1 MAILTVILA
10 NSSQKTSLTL
20 HHTNGDM
27 EQRKQEII
35 QTVISKA
42 WEDLSFRKE
51 LIADPVTAIERLSG
65 IKIVL
70 PEGKTLV
77 IADQTD
83 KSKVYLTI
91 PAEPE
96 MENMELTEEQLESIA
111 GGKEPFWGSLI
122 KSLNIDLTNYIKI

>member
-1 MAILTVILA
+1 
-10 NSSQKTSLTL
+10 
-20 HHTNGDM
+20 M
-27 EQRKQEII
+27 EQRKQKII

-42 WEDLSFRKE
+42 WEDSNFRKE
-51 LIADPVTAIERLSG
+51 LIADPVTVIEKLSG
-65 IKIVL
+65 VKIVL

-111 GGKEPFWGSLI
+111 GGGKPIW
-122 KSLNIDLTNYIKI
+122 NDLVKNLFPALQDYIKI

>member
-1 MAILTVILA
+1 
-10 NSSQKTSLTL
+10 
-20 HHTNGDM
+20 M

-42 WEDLSFRKE
+42 WEDSNFRKE
-51 LIADPVTAIERLSG
+51 LIADPVTAIEKLTG
-65 IKIVL
+65 VKIVL

-83 KSKVYLTI
+83 KAKVFVNI

-111 GGKEPFWGSLI
+111 GGKHQIWDSMV
-122 KSLNIDLTNYIKI
+122 KSLFTDLKDYIRI

>member
-1 MAILTVILA
+1 
-10 NSSQKTSLTL
+10 
-20 HHTNGDM
+20 M

-35 QTVISKA
+35 QSVISKA
-42 WEDLSFRKE
+42 WEDSNFRKE

-65 IKIVL
+65 IKIIL

-91 PAEPE
+91 PSEPE

-122 KSLNIDLTNYIKI
+122 KSLNVDLANYIRI

>member
-1 MAILTVILA
+1 
-10 NSSQKTSLTL
+10 
-20 HHTNGDM
+20 M

-42 WEDLSFRKE
+42 WEDANFRKE
-51 LIADPVTAIERLSG
+51 LIADPVTTIERLSG

-111 GGKEPFWGSLI
+111 GGKNSIWSSLI
-122 KSLNIDLTNYIKI
+122 KTFNLDITDFIKI

>member
-1 MAILTVILA
+1 
-10 NSSQKTSLTL
+10 
-20 HHTNGDM
+20 M

-42 WEDLSFRKE
+42 WEDSNFRKE
-51 LIADPVTAIERLSG
+51 LIADPVTAIEKLTG
-65 IKIVL
+65 VKIVL

-83 KSKVYLTI
+83 KSKVFVNI
-91 PAEPE
+91 PSEPE

-111 GGKEPFWGSLI
+111 GGKHQIWDSMV
-122 KSLNIDLTNYIKI
+122 KSLFTDLKDYIKI

>member
-10 NSSQKTSLTL
+10 NSSEKDQVTL

-42 WEDLSFRKE
+42 WEDSNFRKE
-51 LIADPVTAIERLSG
+51 LIADPVTTIERLSG

-96 MENMELTEEQLESIA
+96 MENMELSEEQLESIA
-111 GGKEPFWGSLI
+111 GGKEPFLSSLI
-122 KSLNIDLTNYIKI
+122 RSLPNDLSNYIKI

>member
-1 MAILTVILA
+1 
-10 NSSQKTSLTL
+10 
-20 HHTNGDM
+20 M

-42 WEDLSFRKE
+42 WENLSFRKE

-96 MENMELTEEQLESIA
+96 MDNMELSEEQLESIA
-111 GGKEPFWGSLI
+111 GGKASILDSLFR
-122 KSLNIDLTNYIKI
+122 SMPSDLRNYIKI

>member
-1 MAILTVILA
+1 
-10 NSSQKTSLTL
+10 
-20 HHTNGDM
+20 M

-42 WEDLSFRKE
+42 WEDSNFRKD
-51 LIADPVTAIERLSG
+51 LIADPVTAIEKLTG
-65 IKIVL
+65 VKIIL

-83 KSKVYLTI
+83 KSKVFVNI

-111 GGKEPFWGSLI
+111 GGKYQIWDSMV
-122 KSLNIDLTNYIKI
+122 KSLFTGLTDYIKI

>member
-1 MAILTVILA
+1 
-10 NSSQKTSLTL
+10 
-20 HHTNGDM
+20 M

-42 WEDLSFRKE
+42 WEDSNFRKE

-111 GGKEPFWGSLI
+111 GGGKPFWGDLI

>member
-1 MAILTVILA
+1 
-10 NSSQKTSLTL
+10 
-20 HHTNGDM
+20 M

-42 WEDLSFRKE
+42 WEDSNFRKE
-51 LIADPVTAIERLSG
+51 LIADPVRAIERISG
-65 IKIVL
+65 VKIVL

-96 MENMELTEEQLESIA
+96 MENMELTEEQLELIA
-111 GGKEPFWGSLI
+111 GGKEPFWGAMV
-122 KSLNIDLTNYIKI
+122 KSLFTDLKDYIKI